1 MHPVTIR
8 ARCFHPASRVQRMT
22 HAWWLWANPH
32 RGPKHAGG
40 APAPQHPTKVTIRCY
55 YRGKLTV
62 LLPVASLNDE
72 NRPASSTLKKET
84 SKPSPERHNKRL
96 HVALPIRV
104 TYWDDAQ
111 KPCLEMACTYDISE
125 HGARVTGLRCVK
137 EAGEVI
143 AIERGKSKAFCR
155 VVWVGEPN
163 SELQGQIGLQSVEAD
178 RILWEA
184 ELRDLVEVYEPVLQ
198 DSGAQQLRTFAP
210 QERRRRR
217 ERFTLDGTAE
227 LTEPG
232 AKSFKANVVLK
243 NMSEIG
249 CLVMTKHMLPAGTE
263 LKVMLRVDDHELTLK
278 GQVRHAEPHEG
289 LGVEFRE
296 IRKGERQMLQ
306 FLIRKLAE
314 KHLEET
320 LRFEIHK

>member
-1 MHPVTIR
+1 
-8 ARCFHPASRVQRMT
+8 MT
-22 HAWWLWANPH
+22 DDT
-32 RGPKHAGG
+32 RK
-40 APAPQHPTKVTIRCY
+40 PAP
-55 YRGKLTV
+55 
-62 LLPVASLNDE
+62 
-72 NRPASSTLKKET
+72 
-84 SKPSPERHNKRL
+84 ERQNKRL

-111 KPCLEMACTYDISE
+111 KPCLEIACTYDISE

-163 SELQGQIGLQSVEAD
+163 SELQGQIGLQCVESD

-184 ELRDLVEVYEPVLQ
+184 ELRDMVEVYEPVLL
-198 DSGAQQLRTFAP
+198 DAGSKRPRTFASH
-210 QERRRRR
+210 ERRRRR
-217 ERFTLDGTAE
+217 ERFSLEGTAE
-227 LTEPG
+227 LVESG
-232 AKSFKANVVLK
+232 AQGLKAKVVLE

-249 CLVMTKHMLPAGTE
+249 CLVRTKQIVSAGTE
-263 LKVMLRVDDHELTLK
+263 IMLTLHVDDYNLALK
-278 GQVRHAEPHEG
+278 GQVRHAEPQVG
-289 LGVEFRE
+289 LGIEFRE
-296 IRKGERQMLQ
+296 IRKGERQILQ